1 MTKRLRF
8 RGYIG
13 TREYS
18 GQRVPH
24 HVQNLVIRD
33 FCERRDSEYLLSVV
47 EYAMPGSYI
56 MLEEVFRELYQIN
69 GIALYS
75 IFMLPEDKKRRRSFY
90 KKIIDAKAS
99 LHGALENLTITD
111 KTSMEKV
118 EDIIAVNN
126 VMKKTDPLLLQTIKS
141 KI

>member
-1 MTKRLRF
+1 MVERLRI

-13 TREYS
+13 SRKYG
-18 GQRVPH
+18 GQAVPH

-33 FCERRDSEYLLSVV
+33 FCQRQDSEYLLSVV

-56 MLEEVFRELYQIN
+56 MLSETFRELHQID

-75 IFMLPEDKKRRRSFY
+75 IFMLPEDANRRGDFY
-90 KKIIDAKAS
+90 KQIINANAS

-111 KTSMEKV
+111 KSSMQKV
-118 EDIIAVNN
+118 EDIIAVNQLIRKN
-126 VMKKTDPLLLQTIKS
+126 KPVEFVDY
-141 KI
+141 

>member
-13 TREYS
+13 TREYG

-24 HVQNLVIRD
+24 HVQNIVIRD
-33 FCERRDSEYLLSVV
+33 FCQRRDSEYLLSVV

-75 IFMLPEDKKRRRSFY
+75 IFMLPEDKNRRRSFY

-118 EDIIAVNN
+118 EDIIVVND
-126 VMKKTDPLLLQTIKS
+126 VMKKTNPLLLQTIKS

>member
-13 TREYS
+13 TREYG

-24 HVQNLVIRD
+24 HVQNIVIRD
-33 FCERRDSEYLLSVV
+33 FCQRRDSEYLLSVV

-75 IFMLPEDKKRRRSFY
+75 IFMLPEDKNRRRSFY

-118 EDIIAVNN
+118 EDIIAVND
-126 VMKKTDPLLLQTIKS
+126 VMQKTNPLLLKNIAS

>member
-13 TREYS
+13 TREYG

-24 HVQNLVIRD
+24 HVQNIVIRD
-33 FCERRDSEYLLSVV
+33 FCQRRDSEYLLSVV

-75 IFMLPEDKKRRRSFY
+75 IFMLPEDKNRRRSFY

-118 EDIIAVNN
+118 EDIIAVND
-126 VMKKTDPLLLQTIKS
+126 VMKKTNPLLLQTIKS

>member
-1 MTKRLRF
+1 
-8 RGYIG
+8 
-13 TREYS
+13 
-18 GQRVPH
+18 
-24 HVQNLVIRD
+24 
-33 FCERRDSEYLLSVV
+33 
-47 EYAMPGSYI
+47 

-118 EDIIAVNN
+118 EDIIAVND
-126 VMKKTDPLLLQTIKS
+126 VMKKTNPLLLQTIKS

>member
-24 HVQNLVIRD
+24 HVQNIVIRD
-33 FCERRDSEYLLSVV
+33 FCQRRDSEYLLSVV

-75 IFMLPEDKKRRRSFY
+75 IFMLPEDKNRRRSFY

-118 EDIIAVNN
+118 EDIIVVND
-126 VMKKTDPLLLQTIKS
+126 VMKKTNPLLLQTIKS

>member
-75 IFMLPEDKKRRRSFY
+75 IFMLPEDKNRRRSFY
-90 KKIIDAKAS
+90 NKIIDAKAS
-99 LHGALENLTITD
+99 LHGALENLSITD

-141 KI
+141 KF